1 MTRNMLKKDLQK
13 KVTNP
18 EIATGKLKNLTAGE
32 KEVDMMNIKIKQKGK
47 RDQVTAAV
55 TRVEGVRE
63 EEKNEREV

>member
-18 EIATGKLKNLTAGE
+18 EIAMGKLKNLKAGE
-32 KEVDMMNIKIKQKGK
+32 KKVDMMNIKIKQKGK
-47 RDQVTAAV
+47 KDQVMAAV